1 MNKKLIAI
9 FVGLFVAGVFAIKG
23 EKLVS
28 AAWSYGSVWAP
39 VNQAGQVVNDAS
51 LIGRQYKKFSNSTT
65 ETLVCSGP
73 CVIDGVFITSGAT
86 TNYLVFADTIS
97 VNGTGTAIFSKMFMP
112 GDGKNSI
119 PLSGMPPI
127 ETTIG
132 LTIDASA
139 ADGYEAIVAYH
150 LK

>member
-1 MNKKLIAI
+1 MNKKIIAI
-9 FVGLFVAGVFAIKG
+9 FAGLLVAGIFAFKS
-23 EKLVS
+23 ETLN
-28 AAWSYGSVWAP
+28 AALSYGSVWAP
-39 VNQAGQVVNDAS
+39 VNQAGQVVNDAD
-51 LIGRQYKKFSNSTT
+51 LVGRKYKKFANSTT

-73 CVIDGVFITSGAT
+73 CVVDGVFITSGAT
-86 TNYLVFADTIS
+86 TNYLVFADTTA
-97 VNGTGTAIFSKMFMP
+97 VDGTGTSVYSKVYMP
-112 GDGKNSI
+112 GSGVNSK

-139 ADGYEAIVAYH
+139 ADGFEAVVAYH